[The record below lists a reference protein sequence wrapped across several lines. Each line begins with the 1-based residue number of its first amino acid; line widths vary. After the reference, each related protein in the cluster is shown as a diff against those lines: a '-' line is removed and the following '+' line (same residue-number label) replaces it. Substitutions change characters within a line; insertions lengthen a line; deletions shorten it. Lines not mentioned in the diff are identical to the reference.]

1 MTTTTPTEPPLIT
14 RLVRDFAAV
23 RVDPAAPDAWCAD
36 APHAVMLL
44 AGDAVRFPEGQDVA
58 VVLPELI
65 KACEGVLDAPVRI
78 GVVARESEDAVARCF
93 ASRRWPSLIFFRN
106 GQYCT
111 ELAGMHDWTE
121 YVAYF
126 RESLAEEPS
135 PLPTEPVP
143 LRGLPPRRGRARP
156 APGEASSSM
165 FD

>member
-1 MTTTTPTEPPLIT
+1 MTTTTPIESPLVA

-58 VVLPELI
+58 VVLPELL
-65 KACEGVLDAPVRI
+65 KACEGVVGGSVRI
-78 GVVARESEDAVARCF
+78 GVVERESEDAVARRF

-111 ELAGMHDWTE
+111 ALAGMHDWDE
-121 YVAYF
+121 FVAYF
-126 RESLAEEPS
+126 RESLVVGPS
-135 PLPTEPVP
+135 PLPTAPVP
-143 LRGLPPRRGRARP
+143 LRGLAPARA
-156 APGEASSSM
+156 APGEASGAKSGVM
-165 FD
+165 